1 MDLVASRELNLRQSE
16 SNTKTKSKAP
26 PSSPAR
32 ADATSAMSQALPR
45 IYGYFHPRVGG
56 NRALTEDLT
65 QETMLSAV
73 RSANTPTDIDELMPW
88 LFSIARNKLIDYY
101 RKQDRER
108 RNFGQRIEED
118 DLGVQP
124 GLPDLDLESLPIRDE
139 VIATLAELNPRF
151 QAAIILRYFDGCDVS
166 TVAQA
171 MFLSESAT
179 QSLLARARNAF
190 RATWIARNGESR

>member
-1 MDLVASRELNLRQSE
+1 MDVVASRDIDLSPSSKTREQS
-16 SNTKTKSKAP
+16 NAP
-26 PSSPAR
+26 PQTTTAL
-32 ADATSAMSQALPR
+32 SQALPR

-56 NRALTEDLT
+56 NRALAEDLT
-65 QETMLSAV
+65 QDTLLSAV
-73 RSANTPTDIDELMPW
+73 RSSRTPTEIDELMPW
-88 LFSIARNKLIDYY
+88 LFSIARNKLIDHY

-108 RNFGQRIEED
+108 RNFGQRVDDE

-139 VIATLAELNPRF
+139 VISTLSELNPKY
-151 QAAIILRYFDGCDVS
+151 QMAIVLRYFDGCDVS

-179 QSLLARARNAF
+179 SSLLARARNAF
-190 RATWIARNGESR
+190 RSTWIARNGESR